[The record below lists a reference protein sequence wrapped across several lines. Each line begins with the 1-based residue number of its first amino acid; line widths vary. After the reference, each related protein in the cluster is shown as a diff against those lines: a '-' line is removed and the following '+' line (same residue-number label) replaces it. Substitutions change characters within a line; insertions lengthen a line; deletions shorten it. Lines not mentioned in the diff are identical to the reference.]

1 MDKIQEIVSFIKEI
15 EISSVINLI
24 IALAVIIIFLLL
36 SHILAYWIVRLF
48 VKEQDKKEIKQGDLY
63 KSL

>member
-1 MDKIQEIVSFIKEI
+1 MMKFIKKYYIIQIQKMKGNFMDKIQKIISFIKEI

-36 SHILAYWIVRLF
+36 CHILA
-48 VKEQDKKEIKQGDLY
+48 
-63 KSL
+63 